1 MLFIDGTNR
10 DIAVQWLNLSD
21 KNKHHYSFAA
31 YPANER
37 SDRCIFYLDEIHT
50 GGTDFRFLIEFKAA
64 VTLGNGLTK
73 DDFVQQTYH
82 YVSKEIK
89 DVVLKQLKDY
99 GGTKQCLSQ
108 LLDEEQ
114 QRELEQELEEERS
127 PPVTT
132 CQPILHEEIKQLCDM
147 HSSMMNLKQ
156 HPIVF
161 RRLPNAF
168 TGATFVNDC

>member
-1 MLFIDGTNR
+1 
-10 DIAVQWLNLSD
+10 
-21 KNKHHYSFAA
+21 
-31 YPANER
+31 
-37 SDRCIFYLDEIHT
+37 
-50 GGTDFRFLIEFKAA
+50 
-64 VTLGNGLTK
+64 
-73 DDFVQQTYH
+73 
-82 YVSKEIK
+82 
-89 DVVLKQLKDY
+89 
-99 GGTKQCLSQ
+99 LSQ

-168 TGATFVNDC
+168 TGATFVNDCRLSLLFHQEQSNNPSITTLRLLLPRIKQVQ